1 MADWINRLDSILQ
14 LNGRELLTHAGKISH
29 EMALQ
34 KSNEEYVKYKE
45 ELKKIEKEQ
54 SIKEI
59 EQDILKL
66 KKLHKRS

>member
-1 MADWINRLDSILQ
+1 
-14 LNGRELLTHAGKISH
+14 
-29 EMALQ
+29 MALQ